1 MKKQIF
7 NGCGTA
13 IVTPFNENG
22 IDFES
27 YGKLIDYQIENGVS
41 AIIACGTTGEAAT
54 MTSEEKKAVI
64 SYTVEK
70 VAKRVPVI
78 VGTGSNNTE
87 AAIASSK
94 EAEALGADGLLVVTP
109 YYNKCTQ
116 AGLVKHYTKIANSTN
131 LPIIVYSVKSRTGV
145 NIEPKT
151 AYELSK
157 VSNIFAIK
165 EASGDLSQIAKIKAL
180 CGDNLDIYSGNDDQV
195 AAIYAVGGI
204 GVISVLSNV
213 LPKETST
220 MCKLFSEDNFKEGSK
235 MQLKYIELISSLFC
249 EVNPI
254 PVKYAL
260 SQIGYNVGTPR
271 LPLTEITEEGKEK
284 VNRALKNL
292 NII

>member
-41 AIIACGTTGEAAT
+41 AIITCGTTGEAAT
-54 MTSEEKKAVI
+54 MTSEEKTAVI

-87 AAIASSK
+87 AAIAASK

-157 VSNIFAIK
+157 VSNIVAIK

>member
-7 NGCGTA
+7 KGCGTA

-22 IDFES
+22 VDFDS

-41 AIIACGTTGEAAT
+41 AIITCGTTGEAAT
-54 MTSEEKKAVI
+54 MTNEERTEVI
-64 SYTVEK
+64 SYTIEK

-87 AAIASSK
+87 VAIASSK

-116 AGLVKHYTKIANSTN
+116 KGLVEHYTKIAENTN

-157 VSNIFAIK
+157 VSNIVAIK

-213 LPKETST
+213 LPKETSM
-220 MCKLFSEDNFKEGSK
+220 MCNYFSDGKFEEGAKL
-235 MQLKYIELISSLFC
+235 QLKYIDLISSLFC

-260 SQIGYNVGTPR
+260 SKVGYNVGIPR
-271 LPLTEITEEGKEK
+271 LPLTEITEEGMKK
-284 VNRALKNL
+284 VDKALKDL
-292 NII
+292 SII

>member
-13 IVTPFNENG
+13 IVTPSNENG
-22 IDFES
+22 VDFES

-41 AIIACGTTGEAAT
+41 AIITCGTTGEAAT
-54 MTSEEKKAVI
+54 MTSEEKTAVI

-157 VSNIFAIK
+157 VSNIVAIK

>member
-22 IDFES
+22 VDFES

-41 AIIACGTTGEAAT
+41 AIITCGTTGEAAT
-54 MTSEEKKAVI
+54 MTSEEKTAVI
-64 SYTVEK
+64 SYTIEK

-151 AYELSK
+151 AYELSN
-157 VSNIFAIK
+157 VSNIVAIK

-180 CGDNLDIYSGNDDQV
+180 CGDNLDVYSGNDDQV

-292 NII
+292 NLI

>member
-22 IDFES
+22 VDFES

-41 AIIACGTTGEAAT
+41 AIITCGTTGEAAT
-54 MTSEEKKAVI
+54 MTSEEKTAVI

-87 AAIASSK
+87 AAIAASK

-157 VSNIFAIK
+157 VSNIVAIK

-180 CGDNLDIYSGNDDQV
+180 CGDNLDVYSGNDDQV

>member
-22 IDFES
+22 VDFES

-54 MTSEEKKAVI
+54 MTSEEKTAVI

-87 AAIASSK
+87 AAIAASK

-157 VSNIFAIK
+157 VSNIVAIK

>member
-22 IDFES
+22 VDFES

-41 AIIACGTTGEAAT
+41 AIITCGTTGEAAT
-54 MTSEEKKAVI
+54 MTSEEKTAVI

-87 AAIASSK
+87 AAIAASK

-157 VSNIFAIK
+157 VSNIVAIK

>member
-22 IDFES
+22 VDFES

-41 AIIACGTTGEAAT
+41 AIITCGTTGEAAT
-54 MTSEEKKAVI
+54 MTSEEKTAVI

-87 AAIASSK
+87 AAIAASK

-157 VSNIFAIK
+157 VSNIVAIK

-292 NII
+292 NLI

>member
-22 IDFES
+22 VDFES

-41 AIIACGTTGEAAT
+41 AIITCGTTGEAAT
-54 MTSEEKKAVI
+54 MTSEEKTAVI
-64 SYTVEK
+64 SYTIEK

-87 AAIASSK
+87 AAITSSK

-157 VSNIFAIK
+157 VSNIVAIK

-180 CGDNLDIYSGNDDQV
+180 CGDNLDVYSGNDDQV

-292 NII
+292 NLI

>member
-22 IDFES
+22 VDFES

-54 MTSEEKKAVI
+54 MTSEEKTAVI

-87 AAIASSK
+87 AAIAASK

-157 VSNIFAIK
+157 VSNIVAIK
-165 EASGDLSQIAKIKAL
+165 EASGDLSQIVKIKAL

-284 VNRALKNL
+284 VNKALKNL

>member
-13 IVTPFNENG
+13 IITPFNENG
-22 IDFES
+22 VDFES

-41 AIIACGTTGEAAT
+41 AIITCGTTGEAAT
-54 MTSEEKKAVI
+54 MTSEEKTAVI

-87 AAIASSK
+87 AAIAASK

-157 VSNIFAIK
+157 VSNIVAIK

>member
-157 VSNIFAIK
+157 VSNIVAIK

>member
-1 MKKQIF
+1 MKKKIF

-22 IDFES
+22 VDFES

-54 MTSEEKKAVI
+54 MTSEEKTAVI

-87 AAIASSK
+87 AAIAASK

-157 VSNIFAIK
+157 VSNIVAIK